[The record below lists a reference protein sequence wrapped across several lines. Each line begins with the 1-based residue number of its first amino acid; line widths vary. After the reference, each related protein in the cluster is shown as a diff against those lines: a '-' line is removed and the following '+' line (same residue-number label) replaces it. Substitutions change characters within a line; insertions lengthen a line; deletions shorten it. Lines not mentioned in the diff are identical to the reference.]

1 MKQTIFKTKLV
12 PLLAISSCYILFLL
26 GYFEILIS
34 TFIVLIA
41 SLIEYKKEIFQSL
54 GFQKKRFQTKSL
66 LIIAPLVS
74 GCLFLLYYFVLVPG
88 VTYITGKEMD
98 FSAFDSFNGN
108 LSATLGL
115 LIFIWISA
123 AFGEEILFRGY
134 FMKQFIKFF
143 GKSRTSLLINI
154 LLFGILFGWI
164 HSYQGI
170 TGQIITGIAGVL
182 FAIIFYIRKYDL
194 WFNIA
199 VHGFFDTIALV
210 FIYYGWY

>member
-26 GYFEILIS
+26 GHFEILIG

-41 SLIEYKKEIFQSL
+41 SLIEYKKEIFKSL
-54 GFQKKRFQTKSL
+54 GLQKKRFKIKSL
-66 LIIAPLVS
+66 FIIAPLVS

-88 VTYITGKEMD
+88 VTYITGKAMD

-143 GKSRTSLLINI
+143 SREFIGKRR
-154 LLFGILFGWI
+154 
-164 HSYQGI
+164 I
-170 TGQIITGIAGVL
+170 TG
-182 FAIIFYIRKYDL
+182 Y
-194 WFNIA
+194 
-199 VHGFFDTIALV
+199 
-210 FIYYGWY
+210 

>member
-1 MKQTIFKTKLV
+1 
-12 PLLAISSCYILFLL
+12 
-26 GYFEILIS
+26 
-34 TFIVLIA
+34 
-41 SLIEYKKEIFQSL
+41 
-54 GFQKKRFQTKSL
+54 
-66 LIIAPLVS
+66 
-74 GCLFLLYYFVLVPG
+74 VLVPG
-88 VTYITGKEMD
+88 VTYITGKAMD

-143 GKSRTSLLINI
+143 GKNRTSLLINI
-154 LLFGILFGWI
+154 ILFGVIFGWI